1 LSIRTGLSLLLVLG
15 LICARVF
22 AASGPYYI
30 NATNVNLRESPEGE
44 IVLTLDLND
53 KVFVVKSKDGW
64 SYVSAPVREAKGWV
78 WAEYISKEKVDSASR
93 TAKAQP
99 AEQAKAGE
107 QQAKP
112 ADEEKAVH
120 VELAPSAPTPAPAP
134 KRAPTPAATPP
145 AGKAASAAQPVAPVV
160 DDVSVQDGQ
169 PVPVVETPLK
179 EIRRTGLDDVLAST
193 LPPATGA
200 QNQAAGAQSQA
211 AGAQSQAAEVTVF
224 TFDDQKGGTAPPAVP
239 QADLATPAAA
249 QQQESAQFAALQMPS
264 TPVDVDVPELTG
276 LGKCYKPVG
285 GHDLALISGTDV
297 NVRESA
303 DLKSKTIGKVDKG
316 DKVYILCVD
325 DPWYYVSIPGDNLKG
340 WVFGEYVSALSR
352 IEITGD
358 QVRLREEPSPDARIK
373 DELNKGDVFF
383 EFQRKNKWVL
393 VASSSSGMKGWVHQ
407 DYVKKT
413 ERAAS
418 RPFKVTGEGI
428 NFRTSANVDSDIIA
442 QLPQG
447 TTVQVLGRNDKWSF
461 IEYSGQQGWMYS
473 QYLNPNFKGAP
484 KAIYGKNIGD
494 RLIKRAKAMEGTPY
508 VWGGESDDGVDCSGL
523 IYKVLLDEG
532 ADASSL
538 PRRASTQMAGLG
550 QPVDKEDLL
559 PGDLVFFTTYKA
571 GASHVGIYLGD
582 GDFIHASS
590 AQSKVTV
597 SNLSEGYYKQRFV
610 GARRISEEE
619 LKRGK

>member
-1 LSIRTGLSLLLVLG
+1 LLMLNWDVPQPARLVVLQITLLVGIAGML
-15 LICARVF
+15 LPS
-22 AASGPYYI
+22 AAQAATGPYYI
-30 NATNVNLRESPEGE
+30 NATEVNLRESPNGE
-44 IVLTLDLND
+44 IVLVLDLND
-53 KVFVVKSKDGW
+53 KVFVVESQDGW
-64 SYVSAPVREAKGWV
+64 SLVSAPVREAKGWV
-78 WAEYISKEKVDSASR
+78 WAEYIGKEKVDPASL
-93 TAKAQP
+93 AKKADSTP
-99 AEQAKAGE
+99 A
-107 QQAKP
+107 P
-112 ADEEKAVH
+112 AAPVAEDNAVQ
-120 VELAPSAPTPAPAP
+120 VELAPSAPTPQPEPARQPTAQPDPAPA
-134 KRAPTPAATPP
+134 
-145 AGKAASAAQPVAPVV
+145 AGKATSAVPSSKPAV
-160 DDVSVQDGQ
+160 DDVAVQDGQ

-179 EIRRTGLDDVLAST
+179 EIRRTGLDDVLASAAQ
-193 LPPATGA
+193 PPVAD
-200 QNQAAGAQSQA
+200 SL
-211 AGAQSQAAEVTVF
+211 SQAAELTVF
-224 TFDDQKGGTAPPAVP
+224 TFDDAGGGTPKEAPQV
-239 QADLATPAAA
+239 DLAEPGAT
-249 QQQESAQFAALQMPS
+249 QQENVQLATLQMPG
-264 TPVDVDVPELTG
+264 TPVDVDVPELTD

-297 NVRESA
+297 NVRADA
-303 DLKSKTIGKVDKG
+303 DLKSKVVGKVDKG
-316 DKVYILCVD
+316 DKVYILCAD
-325 DPWYYVSIPGDNLKG
+325 DPWYYVSIPGDNIKG

-358 QVRLREEPSPDARIK
+358 QVRLREEPNTDARIK

-407 DYVKKT
+407 DYVKQT
-413 ERAAS
+413 ERTAS

-428 NFRTSANVDSDIIA
+428 NFRTSANVDSEIIA

-447 TTVQVLGRNDKWSF
+447 TSVQVLGRNDKWSF

-473 QYLNPNFKGAP
+473 QYLDPNFKGAP
-484 KAIYGKNIGD
+484 KAIYGKSIGD

-508 VWGGESDDGVDCSGL
+508 VWGGESDGGVDCSGL

-532 ADASSL
+532 ADASTL

-550 QPVDKEDLL
+550 QAVDKEDLL

-610 GARRISEEE
+610 GARRITEEE